1 MFGLHAEPIGAEIN
15 VIHEPDILGYGP
27 ETAMEKALSEQLKNT
42 NVPISDDKQKKRGCY
57 YTKVPHLIKQKGI
70 PGQDLTSL
78 NLDKVYLLP

>member
-42 NVPISDDKQKKRGCY
+42 NVPISDDKLKKRGCY